1 MVTNVPSRCVPYWNK
16 YEEASTTREK
26 ISALEELIACIPKH
40 KGTEKLLKDLKMK
53 LAKLRAELSKE
64 ISSKPKP
71 RHVFSVSKKGDA
83 QIVLLGTP
91 YSGKT
96 SIVNYLCGSSY
107 IVGSPTQKPQE
118 GVFKW
123 EGCEFQMV
131 DLPPI
136 SSPNIDSVP
145 NGRAIMGVAYNSDLI
160 GVVIDAAQDVEWQI
174 KTLLSALHD
183 SNIVLREPPP
193 IKIKKTSRGGITVI
207 GQDFSPFDINEL
219 RELLKT
225 YRIVNCIIEFYGR
238 VSEYDL
244 YLALNPRTAYK
255 KAIIIMAKMDLVD
268 DKIGTLKY
276 VKKILLDSGY
286 RLPIIPFSI
295 HCERCR
301 YILGEAIFRE
311 LNLIRIWT
319 KKDGIVHR
327 ERAVVLRKPATVR
340 DVCEKIH
347 SEFVRRF
354 RYAIIE
360 RKHDRI
366 RRRVVGLDYPLEDG
380 DIITIQIRD

>member
-64 ISSKPKP
+64 ISSKPKS

-96 SIVNYLCGSSY
+96 SMINYLCGSNY
-107 IVGSPTQKPQE
+107 LTGSPTQRPQE
-118 GVFKW
+118 GIFKW
-123 EGCEFQMV
+123 EGCEFQIV

-136 SSPNIDSVP
+136 SSADIDSIP
-145 NGRAIMGVAYNSDLI
+145 NGRAIMGVAYNSDII
-160 GVVIDAAQDVEWQI
+160 GLVVDATQDVEWQVR
-174 KTLLSALHD
+174 TLISALQE
-183 SNIVLREPPP
+183 SNIILRDPPP
-193 IKIKKTSRGGITVI
+193 IRVKRTRRGGIVVI
-207 GQDFSPFDINEL
+207 GQDFSPFDMNEL

-225 YRIVNCIIEFYGR
+225 YRIVNCVIEFYGK

-244 YLALNPRTAYK
+244 YLALNPRTVYK
-255 KAIIIMAKMDLVD
+255 KGVLLVTKMDLVD
-268 DKIGTLKY
+268 DKIGVLKDT
-276 VKKILLDSGY
+276 KRILSEF
-286 RLPIIPFSI
+286 RHELPIVPFSI
-295 HCERCR
+295 YCDKCR
-301 YILGEAIFRE
+301 HVLGGTIFRE
-311 LNLIRIWT
+311 LDLIRVWT
-319 KKDGIVHR
+319 KKDGVVHR
-327 ERAVVLRKPATVR
+327 ERAIVLRRPATIK

-347 SEFVRRF
+347 SEFVSKF
-354 RYAIIE
+354 RYAVIE
-360 RKHDRI
+360 RKHDKI
-366 RRRVVGLDYPLEDG
+366 RRRIVGLDYPLEDG
-380 DIITIQIRD
+380 DIVTIQIRD